1 MADKNENQTEVQGE
15 LPLEDTTPDYKQQ
28 VKDFEKQLKAAN
40 NALKDIEKNRK
51 KQSPTV
57 WSIEKRDYVPNEKR
71 ISDEEYENAK
81 NKVAEIQKALDT
93 AKANKKKADDE
104 RVAQENEQ
112 WEKAL
117 EQIGLDGS
125 QRGGT
130 VGAIMRGFK
139 ETPEEDAKREAG
151 LQERQ
156 EAQKEDVED
165 LKEEGEDIVEEQ
177 REASESDANKN
188 LESLESLVRERIEG
202 AKNDPIY
209 NELPRTIRQAYKAGE
224 FGDPVNEDIRKAY
237 RAEMKK
243 PKKERNAEVIEDYKK
258 ELERTKDARQAKNWY
273 TMNAIGT
280 GLMNFGSALKG
291 ETPTAETEWNKRQ
304 GARIANAQQRYKDLL
319 DAKANTV
326 IDELKNKQ
334 GFDQNTQKAIR
345 SLYNDRR
352 LQPILNRLDTD
363 SQIQLIDLM
372 QEKKDAINFNAFVN
386 ALVLSLVKNP
396 EGAVSTALGVGK
408 DVVDLVK

>member
-1 MADKNENQTEVQGE
+1 MAKKDKNKTKVQGQ
-15 LPLEDTTPDYKQQ
+15 LPLENSTVEAPKNGAAERA
-28 VKDFEKQLKAAN
+28 EKARKA
-40 NALKDIEKNRK
+40 
-51 KQSPTV
+51 
-57 WSIEKRDYVPNEKR
+57 SIE
-71 ISDEEYENAK
+71 
-81 NKVAEIQKALDT
+81 QQ
-93 AKANKKKADDE
+93 AKAQAEKEAKQKEEEERLKKAQEDREAKKKAAEEAKQQAQADYETALDSARDTAQGTLAE
-104 RVAQENEQ
+104 RALG
-112 WEKAL
+112 KA
-117 EQIGLDGS
+117 GL
-125 QRGGT
+125 GG
-130 VGAIMRGFK
+130 IFE
-139 ETPEEDAKREAG
+139 ETPEQEKKREAG
-151 LQERQ
+151 IQARQ
-156 EAQKEDVED
+156 EAQKEDVES

-177 REASESDANKN
+177 REASESDAKKN

-202 AKNDPIY
+202 TKNDPIY

-243 PKKERNAEVIEDYKK
+243 PKTERKKEVIEDYKK
-258 ELERTKDARQAKNWY
+258 ELERTKDARNAKNWY

-291 ETPTAETEWNKRQ
+291 GGPIAETEWNKRQ

-334 GFDQNTQKAIR
+334 GFDQKTQAAIR